1 MTVKATLTNK
11 TLRKERQG
19 CGCTSDI
26 DNIFDRAASG
36 KSLVKNRQT
45 LTIDYVPDHLP
56 FRDEEARGLAET
68 LSTVLKKDP
77 GRPSNLL
84 LFGKP
89 GTGKTAVVKSVVD
102 RLIKKASEIGI
113 EITVPVINAKLA
125 NSAYKILYEIA
136 EYMGI
141 NRQEKKVHFTG
152 LSMGEATDRILQFIQ
167 KNRMHVILVIDE
179 IDSLVDKNGDD
190 VLYSITRANERMAK
204 GGFVTLIGISNSLT
218 FKDKLDPRVRS
229 SLSEEEMVFNPYG
242 VEQLRQILS
251 ERARIAFND
260 GAITDAAINL
270 CAAIAGR
277 EHGDARKAID
287 LLRVAA
293 ELAER
298 AHAGKVEEKHV
309 RAAQEKIEKDT
320 NLEVIR
326 NATLHEKLV
335 IVAITKSKNG
345 NTGEVYEIY
354 SSLCTQ
360 ANHDPLTQRRMTQI
374 ISRMDQ
380 LGLIS
385 TDIINQGRYG
395 RSQKI
400 KAAVPLATIRAAL
413 KDDTVLSEFID

>member
-1 MTVKATLTNK
+1 M
-11 TLRKERQG
+11 
-19 CGCTSDI
+19 SDI

-36 KSLVKNRQT
+36 KALVKNRQT
-45 LTIDYVPDHLP
+45 LTIDYVPDRLP

-68 LSTVLKKDP
+68 LSTVLKKEP

-102 RLIKKASEIGI
+102 RLTKKAAELGI

-141 NRQEKKVHFTG
+141 NREEKKVHFTG

-167 KNRMHVILVIDE
+167 KKRMHVILVIDE
-179 IDSLVDKNGDD
+179 IDSLVDRNGDD
-190 VLYSITRANERMAK
+190 VLYSFTRANERMTK
-204 GGFVTLIGISNSLT
+204 GGFITLIGISNSLT

-251 ERARIAFND
+251 ERARIAFNE

-270 CAAIAGR
+270 CSAIAGR

-335 IVAITKSKNG
+335 IIAITKSKNG

-354 SSLCTQ
+354 SLLCRQ
-360 ANHDPLTQRRMTQI
+360 ADHDPLTQRRMTQI

-400 KAAVPLATIRAAL
+400 KVTVPLATIKSAL
-413 KDDTVLSEFID
+413 KDDALQELID

>member
-1 MTVKATLTNK
+1 MK
-11 TLRKERQG
+11 
-19 CGCTSDI
+19 D
-26 DNIFDRAASG
+26 
-36 KSLVKNRQT
+36 RQT
-45 LTIDYVPDHLP
+45 LTIDYVPDRLL

-68 LSTVLKKDP
+68 LSTVLKKEL

-89 GTGKTAVVKSVVD
+89 GTGKTAVVKSVLD
-102 RLIKKASEIGI
+102 RLTKKAAKLDIQI
-113 EITVPVINAKLA
+113 IVPLINAKLA
-125 NSAYKILYEIA
+125 NSAYKVLYEIA
-136 EYMGI
+136 EYIGI
-141 NRQEKKVHFTG
+141 NREEKKVHFTG
-152 LSMGEATDRILQFIQ
+152 LSMGEATGRILQFIQ
-167 KNRMHVILVIDE
+167 EKKMHVILVIDE

-190 VLYSITRANERMAK
+190 VLYSFTRANDRMAK
-204 GGFVTLIGISNSLT
+204 GGFITLIGISNSLT

-229 SLSEEEMVFNPYG
+229 SLSEEEMVFNPYK
-242 VEQLRQILS
+242 VEQLRQILL
-251 ERARIAFND
+251 ERAKLAFNE

-298 AHAGKVEEKHV
+298 AHTSKIGEKHV

-320 NLEVIR
+320 NFEVIR

-335 IVAITKSKNG
+335 IIAITKSKNG

-354 SSLCTQ
+354 STLCKQ
-360 ANHDPLTQRRMTQI
+360 ADHDPLTQRRMTQI
-374 ISRMDQ
+374 ISMMDQ

-385 TDIINQGRYG
+385 TDIVNQGRYG

-400 KAAVPLATIRAAL
+400 KLTVPLTTIRDAL
-413 KDDTVLSEFID
+413 RDDSLLSEIID